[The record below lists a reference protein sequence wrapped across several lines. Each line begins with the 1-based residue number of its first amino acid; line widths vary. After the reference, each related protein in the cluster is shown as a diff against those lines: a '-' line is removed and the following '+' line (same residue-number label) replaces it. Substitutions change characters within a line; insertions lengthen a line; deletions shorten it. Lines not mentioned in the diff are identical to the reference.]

1 MPSGQ
6 YELPFTFQIPK
17 GFPSTFKFIDAQG
30 EVFSVSYNI
39 HVYFNDPSPILV
51 ETKEIKVLE
60 TGKFLKEIKLIKNEL
75 SLDRIPPTANDNTDQ
90 ETVEIK

>member
-1 MPSGQ
+1 M
-6 YELPFTFQIPK
+6 
-17 GFPSTFKFIDAQG
+17 
-30 EVFSVSYNI
+30 
-39 HVYFNDPSPILV
+39 